1 MPALYEEKQK
11 HRHAIGQLDALLDS
25 LLGNCPAEAAMTKG
39 HRWTLRWT
47 TGRLAGQSSGALSS
61 RGCYDQR
68 TPLDTSPRLAYI
80 IYIRGGGRGGR
91 ASGRR
96 AKGERKETLALYSS
110 SCPKRCATW
119 TFQASGNH
127 SRPHPIECAPIFFSC
142 TSDGWTVPGH
152 CPARRPAAQLR
163 VCVFASL
170 RKALAS
176 QSLNAIKHTR

>member
-1 MPALYEEKQK
+1 MVIA
-11 HRHAIGQLDALLDS
+11 AFAGQCPGRLSSKAS
-25 LLGNCPAEAAMTKG
+25 SCPAECPAVSFGHSSLCWTVPRKTVQRTGGWKG
-39 HRWTLRWT
+39 RRADGW
-47 TGRLAGQSSGALSS
+47 TGRRADGWVSGW
-61 RGCYDQR
+61 
-68 TPLDTSPRLAYI
+68 T
-80 IYIRGGGRGGR
+80 GRGGR
-91 ASGRR
+91 VSGRR

-119 TFQASGNH
+119 TFKASGNH

-170 RKALAS
+170 RKALAR
-176 QSLNAIKHTR
+176 QSPNAIKNTR